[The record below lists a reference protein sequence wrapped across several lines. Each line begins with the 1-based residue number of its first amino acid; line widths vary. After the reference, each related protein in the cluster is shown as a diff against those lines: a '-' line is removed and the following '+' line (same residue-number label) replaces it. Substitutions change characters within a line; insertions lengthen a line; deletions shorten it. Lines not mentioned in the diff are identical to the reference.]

1 MNKILTLDDLVKF
14 CADQKVKKFNA
25 KEVGYKLRVQIPAKF
40 EMDEEENASTLFAH
54 VQVMHTGRNRNG
66 SNLTEKAAKE
76 CLKTMAYKPL
86 LANFCEIDGVRDFTS
101 HDYIIND
108 DGEIEYLEKQI
119 GCITADTPYMEDD
132 ENVEGRKNIFAKV
145 AIPREYTD
153 AAEII
158 ERKNGTKVSA
168 ELEINSMSYD
178 SKEKELRLE
187 EVELIGL
194 TCLGTNPNTGE
205 EVQEGMEG
213 SHIQLEDFSAT
224 NNSLVQFMSE
234 EFKKFIQDSIEE
246 SLNKNLGRKEGQAQ
260 MEFEENA
267 NVTET
272 SEDTVTEEFVEAEES
287 KENSDG
293 ETATEESTE
302 ETTVTE
308 AESTDDIEDTPS
320 EDTFEAEA
328 KSEDSEDEDT
338 DADSE
343 EEASAEDAE
352 TETEDNDNDEVKS
365 DEDETEVVDPELNCL
380 KMSVNINGEKMN
392 FEISLLDKLNALYE
406 LVNSTYSESDN
417 DYYSIDVYEESKT
430 VVMHG
435 WFSGKHY
442 RQQYS
447 VKKDVYSLKGD
458 RVSVYAQY
466 LTEDEI
472 SQLES
477 MKQSYAENAD
487 RLAKYESE
495 PDKIALLESKDYANL
510 EGNEAF
516 ETLKT
521 QEAHFNLSVEE
532 LKDQCDTMLLEYA
545 KGHKVE
551 FESKEDYEDEKK
563 TVSFKRV
570 IPESPKK
577 KAGKYGGIFHR
588 EK

>member
-1 MNKILTLDDLVKF
+1 MNKILTLDDLVRF
-14 CADQKVKKFNA
+14 CMEQKVKKFDA
-25 KEVGYKLRVQIPAKF
+25 KIAGYKLRVQIPAKF
-40 EMDEEENASTLFAH
+40 EMDEEESSSTLFGY

-101 HDYIIND
+101 HDFFIND
-108 DGEIEYLEKQI
+108 EGEVEYLERQI
-119 GCITADTPYMEDD
+119 GCITADAPYMEDD
-132 ENVEGRKNIFAKV
+132 EKVEGRKNIFAKV

-194 TCLGTNPNTGE
+194 TCLGTNPDTGE

-213 SHIQLEDFSAT
+213 SHIQLEDFSAEK
-224 NNSLVQFMSE
+224 NSLSFTE
-234 EFKKFIQDSIEE
+234 NDEIKKFIQASIEE
-246 SLNKNLGRKEGQAQ
+246 ALNNKYLKEGGKAQ

-272 SEDTVTEEFVEAEES
+272 SEETVTEEFVEAETPE
-287 KENSDG
+287 ETFEE

-308 AESTDDIEDTPS
+308 AESTDDVEETPS
-320 EDTFEAEA
+320 EDNFEAGTD
-328 KSEDSEDEDT
+328 SEESEDETTEDE
-338 DADSE
+338 SE
-343 EEASAEDAE
+343 ETEEAEE
-352 TETEDNDNDEVKS
+352 TDTEEGTD
-365 DEDETEVVDPELNCL
+365 VDPELNSL
-380 KMSVNINGEKMN
+380 KMSVNINGEKKT
-392 FEISLLDKLNALYE
+392 FEVSLGEKINALYE
-406 LVNSTYSESDN
+406 LINSTYGESDN
-417 DYYSIDVYEESKT
+417 DWFDVDVYEESKT
-430 VVMHG
+430 VVFHG
-435 WFSGKHY
+435 LFQGKHY
-442 RQQYS
+442 KQQYA

-458 RVSVYAQY
+458 RVSVFARY

-472 SQLES
+472 AQLDS
-477 MKQSYAENAD
+477 MKQSYAETTEK
-487 RLAKYESE
+487 LSKYESE
-495 PDKIALLESKDYANL
+495 PDKIAVLNSEDYVNL

-516 ETLKT
+516 EALKA
-521 QEAHFNLSVEE
+521 QDAHFDLSVDE
-532 LKDQCDTMLLEYA
+532 LKSQCDTMLLEYA

-551 FESKEDYEDEKK
+551 FEAKEEVVEKK
-563 TVSFKRV
+563 PVSFKRV
-570 IPESPKK
+570 IPESPNK
-577 KAGKYGGIFHR
+577 KAGKYGGIFSR
-588 EK
+588 SK